1 MAKLRDN
8 YGVKIFKL
16 DVTNSSSVKD
26 AKTYI
31 QEETL
36 GNHLDILFNNAGQT
50 CQVPT
55 TDVTDE
61 QFAQCFKVNVFGAI
75 QSYASVLRIE
85 MKPFKVKVINF
96 ITGMVR
102 TNIEDTRGL
111 PETSLFNV
119 PGMKEAF
126 EEIRLGVTK
135 NNPTPADSYAK
146 QVVDDFEKAKLGGS
160 LHLYHAKMAF
170 ILGFISP
177 LLPRCIL
184 EGILIRKLKLTGPFE
199 YLKEKY
205 TD

>member
-1 MAKLRDN
+1 VYTATKATIEL
-8 YGVKIFKL
+8 
-16 DVTNSSSVKD
+16 
-26 AKTYI
+26 
-31 QEETL
+31 
-36 GNHLDILFNNAGQT
+36 
-50 CQVPT
+50 
-55 TDVTDE
+55 
-61 QFAQCFKVNVFGAI
+61 
-75 QSYASVLRIE
+75 YASVLRIE

-135 NNPTPADSYAK
+135 NNPTPADLYAK